1 MADDFGIY
9 GITKMHKDTGRML
22 RENNT
27 YVNRADYIYNSH
39 RDYYKK
45 VLDFHVEMSLGNV
58 PNFSVIHKFGRNAS
72 VASTFAP
79 ITQSGFYRTPTSNT
93 ALEILSA
100 SADDNATGI
109 GARTIY
115 YEGLKEVAGELVI
128 TSNTVTM
135 NGLTPVTLPDSLIRL
150 YRWYVATSGTYATQ
164 SSASHQGELTIRES
178 GGGDIWSAIKAN
190 GIFKGQSQIGC
201 YTVPSGYTALINRI
215 AYSVQATLEAEVIF
229 MQRNGVLNTTAPFD
243 ALRVITDIDSA
254 KGTFS
259 VDFVAPINIQEETDL
274 IFMGKSKGGQALPI
288 TIDFEI
294 KLVQNV

>member
-1 MADDFGIY
+1 
-9 GITKMHKDTGRML
+9 ML

-39 RDYYKK
+39 RDYYKR
-45 VLDFHVEMSLGNV
+45 VLDFHIEMALGNV
-58 PNFSVIHKFGRNAS
+58 PNFSIVHKFGRNAS
-72 VASTFAP
+72 VGSTLEP

-93 ALEILSA
+93 ALEILST

-190 GIFKGQSQIGC
+190 GLFKGQSQIGC

-215 AYSVQATLEAEVIF
+215 AYSVQASHEAEIIF

-254 KGTFS
+254 KGTTS

-274 IFMGKSKGGQALPI
+274 FFMGKSKGGQALPM

>member
-1 MADDFGIY
+1 MADDYNIQGIV
-9 GITKMHKDTGRML
+9 KMHRKTGRMI
-22 RENNT
+22 REDNSYINM
-27 YVNRADYIYNSH
+27 ADYIYNSH
-39 RDYYKK
+39 RDYYKR
-45 VLDFHVEMSLGNV
+45 VLDFHIEMSLGNV
-58 PNFSVIHKFGRNAS
+58 PNFSIIHKFGRNAS
-72 VASTFAP
+72 VGNTFAP

-93 ALEILSA
+93 AIEILST
-100 SADDNATGI
+100 SAGDNATGI

-215 AYSVQATLEAEVIF
+215 AYSVQASNEAEIIF

-254 KGTFS
+254 KGTTS

-274 IFMGKSKGGQALPI
+274 FFMGKSKGGQALPM